1 MRRKA
6 VTCSCET
13 VPHDVIEKVDRAMLP
28 ASEVNGLS
36 AIFKIIGDPTR
47 IRIMWALNESEL
59 CGCELAAVLGTTR
72 SAVSHQLRTLR
83 DAKLVK
89 FRREGKN
96 VYYSLDDQHVTDIV
110 RLALAHLNHE

>member
-13 VPHDVIEKVDRAMLP
+13 IPPEVIEKVNQAMLP
-28 ASEVNGLS
+28 ASEINGLS

-47 IRIMWALNESEL
+47 IRIMWALNQTEL
-59 CGCELAAVLGTTR
+59 CGCELAAVLGTTK

-96 VYYSLDDQHVTDIV
+96 IYYSLDDDHVTDIIK
-110 RLALAHLNHE
+110 LALVHLKHK